1 MKHKAILALQKDG
14 KVFVCETVVEC
25 QFWKL
30 HKDTVGMREIEWET
44 KEPVR
49 VADYLVP
56 FGRHIYDNKIYD
68 KQTHPTG
75 QQPEGSVMVPGS
87 EKDQE

>member
-14 KVFVCETVVEC
+14 KVFVCESVVEC
-25 QFWKL
+25 QFWKM
-30 HKDTVGMREIEWET
+30 HKDTMEMREIEWET
-44 KEPVR
+44 KEPAR

-56 FGRHIYDNKIYD
+56 VPFLKDAGIYAKDI
-68 KQTHPTG
+68 HPIG

-87 EKDQE
+87 ERDQE